1 MTIVETVA
9 AEHSVNLFYLLSD
22 WFPQCEV
29 KYDNVEESDCVMI
42 EEEKC
47 ESKYETIYDNKCD
60 TVYEPKVFIT
70 RSEIL

>member
-9 AEHSVNLFYLLSD
+9 EEHSVNLFYLLSD
-22 WFPQCEV
+22 WFAQCEV

-60 TVYEPKVFIT
+60 TVYEPKVIIKT
-70 RSEIL
+70 